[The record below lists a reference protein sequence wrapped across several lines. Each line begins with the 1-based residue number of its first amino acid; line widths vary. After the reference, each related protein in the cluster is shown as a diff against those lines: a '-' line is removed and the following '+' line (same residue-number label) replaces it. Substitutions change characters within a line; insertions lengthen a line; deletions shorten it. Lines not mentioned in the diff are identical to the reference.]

1 MKTLL
6 IFLSLLISTIC
17 KDNITI
23 KYSNQTSNNSSK
35 FNDTYKGFKANGYKC
50 RERLDEYRKKFNAL
64 NTTRIMDPNMTNIFK
79 SEKAYLIYFHSACPQ
94 ECTDLIPEIK
104 FINDYM
110 KKLNETKENV
120 PQFVTV
126 DLSDDM
132 FCIMFQQKFKNIPPP
147 YLLLHNGE
155 KRRYDR
161 LSGYLNVHSVITFI
175 TKYMNSDI
183 YNFKD
188 DDDEILNQFFSPRL
202 TYSSVLI
209 FNNKYN
215 AEISEISKRFSL
227 VLFGQCNN
235 KEFCLK
241 KLGNDNFKYS
251 DLVLVKMPNNLISDY
266 ENNEKKKYILGEDEK
281 PVELIPYNYTS
292 SLNLREFISNHTI
305 PIIHNITDFSLELM
319 YSTFLNTIIYVR
331 GKNESRTNEQISKL
345 LRKYI
350 NVKSNNLKWGGIL
363 DPYNSEEDSHRT
375 ELFKIDF
382 GQYSYGNLVIQGFV
396 KEEPKVYKSNIH
408 QINKDKKI
416 TEEFIENFIKEFSQG
431 KIKPEMKSEALP
443 RRHPKIN
450 LRKVV
455 GKSFDYEITYNSKK
469 AIILCLFG
477 ANLENN
483 QDFEYMIDTLSM
495 KLDMFNETLIFAFM
509 NIDYNYMK
517 NVPKF
522 DKTKTPYYRFYYT
535 NKSMGY
541 DDFKGDYKSYEEI
554 DEWIAVNYGKDKGK
568 GYDGLI
574 RGYLKLIN
582 KQMKEELEEQQKKHD
597 EMMKKYNE
605 EKIKEEMGKKGMNE
619 DKKNKKDDIK
629 KETDL

>member
-1 MKTLL
+1 MKAFLL
-6 IFLSLLISTIC
+6 FIYLLLSISC

-23 KYSNQTSNNSSK
+23 KYSNKTSNNSSK
-35 FNDTYKGFKANGYKC
+35 FDDTYKGFKANGYKC
-50 RERLDEYRKKFNAL
+50 RERLDEYRAKFNAL
-64 NTTRIMDPNMTNIFK
+64 NTSRIVDSNMSNIFK
-79 SEKAYLIYFHSACPQ
+79 SEKTFLIYFHSACPQ
-94 ECTDLIPEIK
+94 ECTDFMPELK

-110 KKLNETKENV
+110 KKLNETEENA
-120 PQFVTV
+120 PQLVTV

-155 KRRYDR
+155 KNRYDR
-161 LSGYLNVHSVITFI
+161 LSGYFNVHSVITYI
-175 TKYMNSDI
+175 TKYINSDI
-183 YNFKD
+183 YDIKD
-188 DDDEILNQFFSPRL
+188 ENLLNQFLSPRL
-202 TYSSVLI
+202 TYSSVIIL
-209 FNNKYN
+209 NNKYN

-227 VLFGQCNN
+227 VLFGKCDN

-251 DLVLVKMPNNLISDY
+251 DLILVKMSANTVSDF

-292 SLNLREFISNHTI
+292 SLNLREFISIHTL
-305 PIIHNITDFSLELM
+305 PVIHNITDFSLELM
-319 YSTFLNTIIYVR
+319 YSSFFNTIIYVR
-331 GKNESRTNEQISKL
+331 GKNESRTNEEISKL

-363 DPYNSEEDSHRT
+363 DPFNSQEDYHRT
-375 ELFKIDF
+375 ELFKIDY
-382 GQYSYGNLVIQGFV
+382 GQYSNGNLVIQGFV
-396 KEEPKVYKSNIH
+396 KEEPKVYKSNVH

-416 TEEFIENFIKEFSQG
+416 TEEFIDNFIKEFSKG

-443 RRHPKIN
+443 RQHPKIN

-455 GKSFDYEITYNSKK
+455 GRSFDYEITYNNKK
-469 AIILCLFG
+469 AVILCLFG
-477 ANLENN
+477 ANLKNN
-483 QDFEYMIDTLSM
+483 GDFEYMIDTLSM

-517 NVPKF
+517 NEPKF

-535 NKSMGY
+535 NKSLGY
-541 DDFKGDYKSYEEI
+541 DDFKGDYKSYDEI
-554 DEWIAVNYGKDKGK
+554 EEWIAVNYGKDKGK

-574 RGYLKLIN
+574 REYLKLIN
-582 KQMKEELEEQQKKHD
+582 QQMKQELEEQQKKHD

-605 EKIKEEMGKKGMNE
+605 EKNKEEMKKKGKNE
-619 DKKNKKDDIK
+619 DKKDKKDGIK

>member
-6 IFLSLLISTIC
+6 IIIYLLITISC

-23 KYSNQTSNNSSK
+23 TYNKTSSNNSSK
-35 FNDTYKGFKANGYKC
+35 FDDTYKGFKANGYKC
-50 RERLDEYRKKFNAL
+50 REKLDEYREKFTAL
-64 NTTRIMDPNMTNIFK
+64 NTSRIVDSNMTNIFK
-79 SEKAYLIYFHSACPQ
+79 SEKTFLIYFHSACPQ
-94 ECTDLIPEIK
+94 ECTEFMPQLK

-110 KKLNETKENV
+110 KKLNETEENV
-120 PQFVTV
+120 PQLVTV

-147 YLLLHNGE
+147 YLLLYNGE
-155 KRRYDR
+155 KHRYDR
-161 LSGYLNVHSVITFI
+161 LSGYLNVHSVITYI
-175 TKYMNSDI
+175 TKYINNDI
-183 YNFKD
+183 YDIKD
-188 DDDEILNQFFSPRL
+188 ESLLNQFLSPRL
-202 TYSSVLI
+202 TYSSVIL
-209 FNNKYN
+209 FNNKNY
-215 AEISEISKRFSL
+215 AEIREIAKRFSL
-227 VLFGQCNN
+227 VLFGQCDN

-241 KLGNDNFKYS
+241 RLGNDNFKYS
-251 DLVLVKMPNNLISDY
+251 DLILVKMSANTVSDY
-266 ENNEKKKYILGEDEK
+266 ENNQKKKYILGEDEK

-292 SLNLREFISNHTI
+292 SLNLREFISVHVL
-305 PIIHNITDFSLELM
+305 PVIHNITDFSLELM
-319 YSTFLNTIIYVR
+319 YSSFFNTIIYVR
-331 GKNESRTNEQISKL
+331 GRNETRTNEQISKL

-363 DPYNSEEDSHRT
+363 DPFNSEEDSHRT

-382 GQYSYGNLVIQGFV
+382 GQYSNGNLVIQGFV
-396 KEEPKVYKSNIH
+396 NEEPKVYKSNVH

-416 TEEFIENFIKEFSQG
+416 TEEFIDDFIKEFSKG

-450 LRKVV
+450 LHKVV
-455 GKSFDYEITYNSKK
+455 AKSFDYEITYNNNK

-477 ANLENN
+477 SKLKNN
-483 QDFEYMIDTLSM
+483 GDFEYMIDTLSM

-517 NVPKF
+517 NEPKF
-522 DKTKTPYYRFYYT
+522 DKTETPYYRFYYT
-535 NKSMGY
+535 NKSLGY
-541 DDFKGDYKSYEEI
+541 DDFNGDYKSYDEI
-554 DEWIAVNYGKDKGK
+554 EEWIAVNYGKDKGK

-574 RGYLKLIN
+574 REYLKMVN
-582 KQMKEELEEQQKKHD
+582 QQMKEELEEQQKKHD

-605 EKIKEEMGKKGMNE
+605 EKNKEEMKKKKMNE
-619 DKKNKKDDIK
+619 DKKDKKDGIK

>member
-6 IFLSLLISTIC
+6 IFIYLFLSIIC

-23 KYSNQTSNNSSK
+23 KYSNKTSNNSGK
-35 FNDTYKGFKANGYKC
+35 FDDNYKGFKANGYKC
-50 RERLDEYRKKFNAL
+50 RERLDEYRQKFNAL
-64 NTTRIMDPNMTNIFK
+64 NTSRIIDPNMTTIFK
-79 SEKAYLIYFHSACPQ
+79 SEKTFLIYFHSACPQ
-94 ECTDLIPEIK
+94 ECTDFMPELK

-110 KKLNETKENV
+110 KKLNETEKNV
-120 PQFVTV
+120 PELVTV

-155 KRRYDR
+155 KHRYDR

-175 TKYMNSDI
+175 TKYLHSDI
-183 YNFKD
+183 YDIKD
-188 DDDEILNQFFSPRL
+188 KDEKILDQFLSPRL
-202 TYSSVLI
+202 TYASVII

-215 AEISEISKRFSL
+215 NEINEISKRFSL
-227 VLFGQCNN
+227 VLFGHCEN

-251 DLVLVKMPNNLISDY
+251 DLVLVKMSSNLVSDY
-266 ENNEKKKYILGEDEK
+266 ENNEKKKYIIGEGEK
-281 PVELIPYNYTS
+281 PAELIPYNYTS
-292 SLNLREFISNHTI
+292 SLNLREFISAHSL
-305 PIIHNITDFSLELM
+305 PIVHNITDFSLELM
-319 YSTFLNTIIYVR
+319 YSSFLNTIIYVR
-331 GKNESRTNEQISKL
+331 GKNESRTNDQISKL

-350 NVKSNNLKWGGIL
+350 NVKSNNLKCGGIL
-363 DPYNSEEDSHRT
+363 DPFNSEEDSHRT

-382 GQYSYGNLVIQGFV
+382 GQYSNGNLVIQGFV
-396 KEEPKVYKSNIH
+396 KEEPKVYKSNVH

-416 TEEFIENFIKEFSQG
+416 TEEFIDNFVKEFREG

-443 RRHPKIN
+443 RRHPKLN

-455 GKSFDYEITYNSKK
+455 GKTFDYEITYNSKK

-477 ANLENN
+477 ANLKNN
-483 QDFEYMIDTLSM
+483 GDFEYMIDTLSM

-517 NVPKF
+517 NEPIF

-541 DDFKGDYKSYEEI
+541 DDFKGDYKSYDEI
-554 DEWIAVNYGKDKGK
+554 EEWIAVNYGKDKGK
-568 GYDGLI
+568 GYDKLI
-574 RGYLKLIN
+574 REYLKMVN
-582 KQMKEELEEQQKKHD
+582 QQMKEELEEQQKKHD

-605 EKIKEEMGKKGMNE
+605 EKMKEETKKKGTNE
-619 DKKNKKDDIK
+619 DKKDKKDDIK